1 MGEAEI
7 VQEVMNDCC
16 CQKLSF
22 QVILVAILDMQGEET
37 VSYQTHLAYCKW
49 TCKWIPKGQGTNI
62 FWHEDE
68 ENDTQE

>member
-16 CQKLSF
+16 CLCSSL
-22 QVILVAILDMQGEET
+22 VIHVAILDMQGEET
-37 VSYQTHLAYCKW
+37 VSNPTHLANCKW
-49 TCKWIPKGQGTNI
+49 TFKWIPKGQGTNI